1 MSRKYILKC
10 LINFGTT
17 CALIGIIISLFNILF
32 YNQWSSSIMYI
43 LINVLFIFYLQ
54 NLNN

>member
-32 YNQWSSSIMYI
+32 YNQWSSIMYI
-43 LINVLFIFYLQ
+43 LINVLLILYLQ